1 MKNAGDRNLAYYLN
15 LKYPVQIVE
24 CDEGGYFVK
33 IPDLPGCLSQGET
46 VKEAL
51 KNIKEAKELWL
62 ETAFEDKAE
71 IPLPA
76 DERDYS
82 GKFIVRLPASLHER
96 LALSAER
103 EGVSLN
109 QYVAVVLAENNALRN
124 VERRI
129 AQLLDPSSESTAAPL
144 LASDKPRRRATRKRG
159 TRFSPK
165 PG

>member
-1 MKNAGDRNLAYYLN
+1 MRKVEKNAGDRNLAYYLN

-51 KNIKEAKELWL
+51 KNVKEAKELWL
-62 ETAFEDKAE
+62 ESAFEHKAE

-76 DERDYS
+76 DEREYS
-82 GKFIVRLPASLHER
+82 GKFIVRLPATLHER

-109 QYVAVVLAENNALRN
+109 QHVALLLAENNALRN
-124 VERRI
+124 VEKRI
-129 AQLLDPSSESTAAPL
+129 TQLLAPDVEHASAPL
-144 LASDKPRRRATRKRG
+144 LASDKSRRSDRR
-159 TRFSPK
+159 
-165 PG
+165 

>member
-1 MKNAGDRNLAYYLN
+1 MKNTGDRNLAYYLS

-24 CDEGGYFVK
+24 CGEGGYFVK

-62 ETAFEDKAE
+62 ESAFEDKAE

-82 GKFIVRLPASLHER
+82 GKFIVRLPVSLHER
-96 LALSAER
+96 LALAAER

-109 QYVAVVLAENNALRN
+109 QYVALVLAENNALRN
-124 VERRI
+124 VEKRI
-129 AQLLDPSSESTAAPL
+129 TQLLAPCAEQVSAPL
-144 LASDKPRRRATRKRG
+144 LASDRPRRRATR
-159 TRFSPK
+159 
-165 PG
+165 

>member
-1 MKNAGDRNLAYYLN
+1 MNDTGNRNLAYYLN

-33 IPDLPGCLSQGET
+33 IPDLPGCLSDGET

-62 ETAFEDKAE
+62 ETAFEDKVE

-76 DERDYS
+76 DEREYS
-82 GKFIVRLPASLHER
+82 GKFIVRLPVSLHER
-96 LALSAER
+96 LALAAER

-109 QYVAVVLAENNALRN
+109 QYVALVLAENNALRS
-124 VERRI
+124 VEKRI
-129 AQLLDPSSESTAAPL
+129 TQLLASSLEQSSATL
-144 LASDKPRRRATRKRG
+144 LASDKPRLRDKR
-159 TRFSPK
+159 
-165 PG
+165 

>member
-1 MKNAGDRNLAYYLN
+1 MKNAEGRDLAHYLN

-51 KNIKEAKELWL
+51 NNIKEAKELWL
-62 ETAFEDKAE
+62 ESAFEDKAE
-71 IPLPA
+71 IPFPA

-82 GKFIVRLPASLHER
+82 GKFIVRLPVSLHER
-96 LALSAER
+96 LALAAER

-109 QYVAVVLAENNALRN
+109 QYVATVLAENNALRN
-124 VERRI
+124 VEKRI
-129 AQLLDPSSESTAAPL
+129 TQLLAPSAEQASAPL
-144 LASDKPRRRATRKRG
+144 LASDKPRRRATR
-159 TRFSPK
+159 
-165 PG
+165 

>member
-1 MKNAGDRNLAYYLN
+1 MRKTAKNAGGRNLAYYLN

-24 CDEGGYFVK
+24 CDEGGYFAK

-51 KNIKEAKELWL
+51 KNINEAKELWL
-62 ETAFEDKAE
+62 ESVFEDKVE

-82 GKFIVRLPASLHER
+82 GKFIVRLPVSLHER

-109 QYVAVVLAENNALRN
+109 QYVALVLAENNALRN
-124 VERRI
+124 VEKRI
-129 AQLLDPSSESTAAPL
+129 TQLLAPGAEQASTPL
-144 LASDKPRRRATRKRG
+144 LASDKPRRRATR
-159 TRFSPK
+159 
-165 PG
+165 

>member
-1 MKNAGDRNLAYYLN
+1 LKNAGDRNLAYYLS

-46 VKEAL
+46 VEKAL

-62 ETAFEDKAE
+62 ESAFEDKAE
-71 IPLPA
+71 IPVPA

-96 LALSAER
+96 LALSAEH

-109 QYVAVVLAENNALRN
+109 QYVALVLAENNALRS
-124 VERRI
+124 VEKRI
-129 AQLLDPSSESTAAPL
+129 IQLLVPSVEQTPASL
-144 LASDKPRRRATRKRG
+144 LASDKPRRRRAKRG
-159 TRFSPK
+159 RF
-165 PG
+165 

>member
-1 MKNAGDRNLAYYLN
+1 MKRTTKNAEGRNLAYYLN

-62 ETAFEDKAE
+62 ESVFEDKAE

-76 DERDYS
+76 DQREYS
-82 GKFIVRLPASLHER
+82 GKFIVRLPVSLHER
-96 LALSAER
+96 LALAAER

-109 QYVAVVLAENNALRN
+109 QYVAIVLSENNALRN
-124 VERRI
+124 VEKRI
-129 AQLLDPSSESTAAPL
+129 TQLLAPGAERTSAPL
-144 LASDKPRRRATRKRG
+144 LASDKPRRRADR
-159 TRFSPK
+159 
-165 PG
+165 

>member
-33 IPDLPGCLSQGET
+33 IPDLPGCLTQGET
-46 VKEAL
+46 IEEAL

-62 ETAFEDKAE
+62 ESAFEDKAE

-76 DERDYS
+76 DERGYS
-82 GKFIVRLPASLHER
+82 GKFIVRLPVSLHER
-96 LALSAER
+96 LALAAER

-109 QYVAVVLAENNALRN
+109 QHVATLLAERNALKN
-124 VERRI
+124 VER
-129 AQLLDPSSESTAAPL
+129 LML
-144 LASDKPRRRATRKRG
+144 RRASGNASQASLKPEPSDQYRVADAPRKRRQ
-159 TRFSPK
+159 T
-165 PG
+165 